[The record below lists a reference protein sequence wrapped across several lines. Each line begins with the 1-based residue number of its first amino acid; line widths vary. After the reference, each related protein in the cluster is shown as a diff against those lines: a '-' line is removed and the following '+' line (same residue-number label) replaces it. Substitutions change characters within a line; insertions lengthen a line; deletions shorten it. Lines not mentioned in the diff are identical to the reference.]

1 MSEQIS
7 FETVD
12 DADEAIMNA
21 ASELFGAIQRKS
33 IWDDRLRLTKSQLV
47 AEAVESVEGIA
58 GDRRPGPCAR
68 RNSSISSS
76 VRFGYSRLH
85 ASTSS
90 ACCCSFAS

>member
-33 IWDDRLRLTKSQLV
+33 IWSIACVSPMVT
-47 AEAVESVEGIA
+47 EAIEWVEGIA
-58 GDRRPGPCAR
+58 GDRCDVDDADFQRRWVADVPAPGEGA
-68 RNSSISSS
+68 
-76 VRFGYSRLH
+76 
-85 ASTSS
+85 
-90 ACCCSFAS
+90 

>member
-1 MSEQIS
+1 MSQQIS

-47 AEAVESVEGIA
+47 AEAIESVEGIA
-58 GDRRPGPCAR
+58 GDRCDVDDANFQRHWVADVPAPGEG
-68 RNSSISSS
+68 S
-76 VRFGYSRLH
+76 
-85 ASTSS
+85 
-90 ACCCSFAS
+90 

>member
-47 AEAVESVEGIA
+47 AEAIESVEGIA
-58 GDRRPGPCAR
+58 GDRCDVDDADFQRRWVADVLAPGEG
-68 RNSSISSS
+68 S
-76 VRFGYSRLH
+76 
-85 ASTSS
+85 
-90 ACCCSFAS
+90 